1 MGGLLW
7 AGCHLSVGVAWL
19 TANQT
24 GLRCCMGSTGV
35 VAPVVVVEGT
45 TRAWRTEEFRA
56 TVLRATGQ
64 TFRTLPAVSG

>member
-24 GLRCCMGSTGV
+24 GLRCCMGSTSV

-45 TRAWRTEEFRA
+45 TCAWRTEEFARP
-56 TVLRATGQ
+56 
-64 TFRTLPAVSG
+64 F